1 MKTLAKR
8 FFPAPPEPSET
19 LEKLEAWLLTPR
31 AKRHQINVNVR
42 SLGLPSYITTTENLS
57 ATGMRIS
64 SNQPLPVGIEIPIT
78 LELGQREL
86 VLTGRFAWC
95 LWQRDGGYRAGIEFR
110 NLSHEESETLR
121 YYLKA

>member
-1 MKTLAKR
+1 MQTITRR

-19 LEKLEAWLLTPR
+19 LQKLEAWLLTPR
-31 AKRHQINVNVR
+31 AERHEVSVNVR

-64 SNQPLPVGIEIPIT
+64 SSQPLPVGIEIPIT

-95 LWQRDGGYRAGIEFR
+95 VWQHEGGYRAGVEFR
-110 NLSHEESETLR
+110 NLTHEESETLH
-121 YYLKA
+121 YYLGR